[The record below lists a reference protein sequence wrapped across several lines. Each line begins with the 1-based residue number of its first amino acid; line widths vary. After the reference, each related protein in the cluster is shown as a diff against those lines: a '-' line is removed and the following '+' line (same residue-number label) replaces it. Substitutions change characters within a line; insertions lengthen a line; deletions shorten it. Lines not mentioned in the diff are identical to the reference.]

1 MGNLVTYCI
10 RFIHAMDSL
19 RQHSDWYGS
28 LGGYMAQLIL
38 TLALIFVVYFIGYFT
53 GCHHVVSDIKRM
65 TRELEQEANNELSK
79 MQHQGQGD

>member
-1 MGNLVTYCI
+1 MT
-10 RFIHAMDSL
+10 
-19 RQHSDWYGS
+19 
-28 LGGYMAQLIL
+28 QLIL

-65 TRELEQEANNELSK
+65 TRELEQEANNELSN